1 MIWNPKIPS
10 LTPMCFLLK
19 WPDQMGQRTSRA
31 FFAALVTL
39 AASAARAWQRLSRV
53 RVSHAGTKIQ
63 YKPKTYN
70 GTSTLLIDKSL

>member
-19 WPDQMGQRTSRA
+19 WPDPMGQRTSRV

-53 RVSHAGTKIQ
+53 SHAGTKIQ
-63 YKPKTYN
+63 DKPTTYN